1 MTGAGPPGT
10 STAMTEADRA
20 LMEPFVGFFDDAAIF
35 PPGLAPLQQAVVD
48 HVARRANRLNDAV
61 GPAVLPLGDLPEA
74 RRIAS
79 ELELAGRPIA
89 VSAVTPA
96 GDLQAALEAPE
107 QIGPQLRMVAIELKT
122 DPENQ
127 DLWAGQIREAAGA
140 TGVPIYVELTA
151 DQVAAGALK
160 LLEGTGLRLKY
171 RTGGIE
177 AHLFP
182 TPEQLAAVLT
192 EAVAARIPFKLTA
205 GLHEAVRYTN
215 PATGFT
221 HHGFLNIALATE
233 AARAHEPA
241 ERVARLLTETDPE
254 PLVELARASDG
265 AWRESFV
272 SFGTCSVGEPAASLE
287 HLGLF
292 PPGLA

>member
-1 MTGAGPPGT
+1 MSAAPTTGTAGGT
-10 STAMTEADRA
+10 VPAQFA
-20 LMEPFVGFFDDAAIF
+20 GFFDDAATF
-35 PPGLAPLQQAVVD
+35 PPGLAPLERAVAD
-48 HVARRANRLNDAV
+48 HVGRWANPLVAAV
-61 GPAVLPLGDLPEA
+61 GPAVLKLEDLPEA
-74 RRIAS
+74 RRIA
-79 ELELAGRPIA
+79 AGLDRGDRA
-89 VSAVTPA
+89 VEVSVVTPA
-96 GDLQAALEAPE
+96 GQLQAALEAAEQARPE
-107 QIGPQLRMVAIELKT
+107 LRVVALELKT
-122 DPENQ
+122 DPSDQ
-127 DLWAGQIREAAGA
+127 DVWAAQLREAAA
-140 TGVPIYVELTA
+140 VEEIPVYVELTA
-151 DQVAAGALK
+151 DQVRGGALE

-182 TPEQLAAVLT
+182 APEQLAAVLT

-205 GLHEAVRYTN
+205 GLHEAVRCTN
-215 PATGFT
+215 PATGFS

-265 AWRESFV
+265 SWRGSFV

-287 HLGLF
+287 RLGLF
-292 PPGLA
+292 PHGLA